1 MAPEPLEMVS
11 IDRRR
16 LVREEIETAIDL
28 TFMQGSAIAAN
39 LLASAARDVMRG
51 IAEFKGVILL
61 GQKME
66 AAIKPEKLAEVR
78 NLMRANYNFAKH
90 ADRDPQKFLPA
101 FNPEESLL
109 NLFLAVGE
117 YQILYQQSTI
127 PMIILSHWMI
137 ARHPQIIESDS
148 VLHSSSPYFGEG
160 ASLEKVAKLYE
171 EWKTD
176 KHLSRANIN
185 QEWPPH
191 IEI

>member
-16 LVREEIETAIDL
+16 LVREEIETAIEL

-51 IAEFKGVILL
+51 IAELKGVVLL

-66 AAIKPEKLAEVR
+66 AAIKPEKLGEVR

-90 ADRDPQKFLPA
+90 ADRDPQKILPA
-101 FNPEESLL
+101 FNPEESLW
-109 NLFLAVGE
+109 NLFLAVCE
-117 YQILYQQSTI
+117 YEILYQQYTI
-127 PMIILSHWMI
+127 PMKILSHWMI
-137 ARHPQIIESDS
+137 ARHPQLIESDS
-148 VLHSSSPYFGEG
+148 ALHSSSPDFGEG
-160 ASLEKVAKLYE
+160 ASLEKAAKFYE
-171 EWKTD
+171 QWKTY
-176 KHLSRANIN
+176 KHLSRAYIN
-185 QEWPPH
+185 QKWPPQ